1 MALERF
7 IPKSPDIFIRNSQ
20 DFEVAKFGHLNTIV
34 EYINNNSAK
43 PAGLNGY
50 VQFNDNTALG
60 GDAGLFWDNV
70 NKRLGIGT
78 VTPTSLLDIVRYT
91 TGSVN
96 NNYQMRILNSAD
108 GLYPY
113 TVLLL
118 EHNNRTGVGN
128 QGGASIVIKDG
139 FANVARAGLGF
150 DYFNSGSYTNAGGT
164 LRLSN
169 DGQGNLILATGGV
182 DAVRVFKDQGVQ
194 IGSISTN
201 LSSIARLLVKGSGS
215 TSATTSLLVQNSA
228 GNNSFEVKDDRSA
241 IFSAGLTTSGILS
254 FANIDIQAGLKVLTT
269 VGIGG
274 YNAAKDGT
282 TVDIYGSQ
290 TTASSFGGAQSLWI
304 NNTLLANNNNYNLI
318 GLRINPTF
326 DHSTFVNTVDYG
338 IQFNSTF
345 AFSTGTNNATNF
357 ILNPTYN
364 YTGGTNTVRGI
375 YYNPTLTSLTGTTHI
390 ALQTVTGDVIFGS
403 TSGNVGIGAT
413 GPTARL
419 QVKGSG
425 STGATS
431 SLLVQNSGGVT
442 ALEIFDSLTVRSD
455 NSNLF
460 FSNTTA
466 QHRLGLMTF
475 TNNSISCL
483 SVLNIGGNTATTF
496 TNATLSFQT
505 STTFNALG
513 APNNATRSG
522 ISIVGDFT
530 NPGAGIISVGNNF
543 NITTALN
550 TSVGTV
556 TLNQFNITNTVNTT
570 GGTTLQR
577 GFYYNPTLT
586 GTVGFTHYAI
596 QTTSG
601 GAYINTATPAA
612 TAALQVDSTTQGFLP
627 PRMTTAQR
635 LAIASPAASLI
646 VFDTDVQNL
655 CYRRDGVWVQATFA
669 AV

>member
-1 MALERF
+1 VF
-7 IPKSPDIFIRNSQ
+7 
-20 DFEVAKFGHLNTIV
+20 NT
-34 EYINNNSAK
+34 
-43 PAGLNGY
+43 
-50 VQFNDNTALG
+50 TLG
-60 GDAGLFWDNV
+60 
-70 NKRLGIGT
+70 T
-78 VTPTSLLDIVRYT
+78 
-91 TGSVN
+91 
-96 NNYQMRILNSAD
+96 
-108 GLYPY
+108 
-113 TVLLL
+113 
-118 EHNNRTGVGN
+118 
-128 QGGASIVIKDG
+128 
-139 FANVARAGLGF
+139 
-150 DYFNSGSYTNAGGT
+150 
-164 LRLSN
+164 
-169 DGQGNLILATGGV
+169 
-182 DAVRVFKDQGVQ
+182 
-194 IGSISTN
+194 
-201 LSSIARLLVKGSGS
+201 
-215 TSATTSLLVQNSA
+215 
-228 GNNSFEVKDDRSA
+228 
-241 IFSAGLTTSGILS
+241 
-254 FANIDIQAGLKVLTT
+254 IDV
-269 VGIGG
+269 
-274 YNAAKDGT
+274 YDGT
-282 TVDIYGSQ
+282 GWDRFGSQ
-290 TTASSFGGAQSLWI
+290 TLIRGA
-304 NNTLLANNNNYNLI
+304 
-318 GLRINPTF
+318 
-326 DHSTFVNTVDYG
+326 
-338 IQFNSTF
+338 
-345 AFSTGTNNATNF
+345 
-357 ILNPTYN
+357 
-364 YTGGTNTVRGI
+364 
-375 YYNPTLTSLTGTTHI
+375 
-390 ALQTVTGDVIFGS
+390 
-403 TSGNVGIGAT
+403 
-413 GPTARL
+413 
-419 QVKGSG
+419 G

-431 SLLVQNSGGVT
+431 SLLVQNSAGVT

-556 TLNQFNITNTVNTT
+556 TLNQFNITNAVNTT
-570 GGTTLQR
+570 GGITLQR

-669 AV
+669 TV

>member
-1 MALERF
+1 
-7 IPKSPDIFIRNSQ
+7 
-20 DFEVAKFGHLNTIV
+20 
-34 EYINNNSAK
+34 
-43 PAGLNGY
+43 
-50 VQFNDNTALG
+50 
-60 GDAGLFWDNV
+60 
-70 NKRLGIGT
+70 
-78 VTPTSLLDIVRYT
+78 
-91 TGSVN
+91 
-96 NNYQMRILNSAD
+96 
-108 GLYPY
+108 
-113 TVLLL
+113 
-118 EHNNRTGVGN
+118 
-128 QGGASIVIKDG
+128 
-139 FANVARAGLGF
+139 
-150 DYFNSGSYTNAGGT
+150 
-164 LRLSN
+164 
-169 DGQGNLILATGGV
+169 
-182 DAVRVFKDQGVQ
+182 
-194 IGSISTN
+194 
-201 LSSIARLLVKGSGS
+201 
-215 TSATTSLLVQNSA
+215 LLVQNSA

-543 NITTALN
+543 NI
-550 TSVGTV
+550 SVGTV